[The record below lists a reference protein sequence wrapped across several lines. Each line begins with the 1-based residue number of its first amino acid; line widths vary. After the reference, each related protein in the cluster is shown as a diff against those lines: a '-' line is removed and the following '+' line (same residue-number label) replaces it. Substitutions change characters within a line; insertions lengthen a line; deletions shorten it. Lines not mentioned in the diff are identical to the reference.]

1 MSTARCFR
9 PCMREEYHC
18 RLKFYRCGAGFSGG
32 GAVYCINECFMHQ
45 GVKKIRFER
54 LLNYSVYQSII
65 ILSSYGCT
73 TRGIYFFLL

>member
-45 GVKKIRFER
+45 GDKKNSFRAAAE
-54 LLNYSVYQSII
+54 LLRISVDYNII
-65 ILSSYGCT
+65 IVWMYYT
-73 TRGIYFFLL
+73 